1 MERLGYRP
9 AVRVNAL
16 ALAASAVA
24 VVSLL
29 AAVAATLSG
38 HVAPIGTGDSGIYA
52 SAARSLAA
60 GHGYHSAIEASGV
73 PRYPPGFPLL
83 LVPAAWV
90 GSNAAM
96 QATSLILGVLL
107 VAAVWACARRLGGNV
122 AATTAGV
129 LILLSPLVRLAGTEV
144 MADTPAALS
153 TVLGLWAVAAGRERL
168 AGLAMGAAC
177 WMRLDAVALLP
188 GLGWRRALAV
198 AATVVGTL
206 VAVQVALHDGN
217 VLGYAGG
224 QASFGLHY
232 LWGGT
237 VYESGSV
244 RSALPNGEFYPSLL
258 IGAGGW
264 VMPGLGLLGGLG
276 LWRRRAERPARLAA
290 WVVVATVAVYLVYY
304 FQSARFLL
312 PAACALVVYAAVAVS
327 DMQLLL
333 ISKTERNWADG
344 DRRRVSAR
352 PEARVTLSGLRR
364 SSRARDR

>member
-9 AVRVNAL
+9 ALRLPAL
-16 ALAASAVA
+16 ALAPDAVA

-38 HVAPIGTGDSGIYA
+38 HVAPIGTGDSGIFA

-60 GHGYHSAIEASGV
+60 GHGYHSAFEASGV

-90 GSNAAM
+90 GSDAAM

-107 VAAVWACARRLGGNV
+107 VAAVWACARRLGGNL
-122 AATTAGV
+122 AATAAGV
-129 LILLSPLVRLAGTEV
+129 LILLSPLLRLAGTEV
-144 MADTPAALS
+144 MADTPAALC
-153 TVLGLWAVAAGRERL
+153 TVLGLWGVAAGRERL

-177 WMRLDAVALLP
+177 WMRLDAVAQLP

-198 AATVVGTL
+198 AAAVVGAL
-206 VAVQVALHDGN
+206 VAVQVFLHQGN
-217 VLGYAGG
+217 PIGYAGG
-224 QASFGLHY
+224 QASFGLQY

-237 VYESGSV
+237 VYESGAV
-244 RSALPNGEFYPSLL
+244 RSALPNWEFFPSVL

-264 VMPGLGLLGGLG
+264 VMPGLALLGGLG
-276 LWRRRAERPARLAA
+276 LWRHRAERPARLAA
-290 WVVVATVAVYLVYY
+290 WVVVATLAVHLVYY

-312 PAACALVVYAAVAVS
+312 SAACVLVIYGGVAVS
-327 DMQLLL
+327 DIVRAALTP
-333 ISKTERNWADG
+333 KHGRPPAA
-344 DRRRVSAR
+344 DRRHLLPPSAT
-352 PEARVTLSGLRR
+352 PESP
-364 SSRARDR
+364 